1 MIWVA
6 TSTSPFSHPLV
17 HHKAR
22 PSLLMFENRSLTK
35 STAVVAAADMTPDG
49 GKEDEDEVETSRA
62 IV

>member
-6 TSTSPFSHPLV
+6 YFSIFLPIGTS
-17 HHKAR
+17 
-22 PSLLMFENRSLTK
+22 MIMCENRSLTK